1 MYFKR
6 KREDLHMKRR
16 NVYLVSV
23 AGVALVAGVIISTQL
38 AKNNLYGYKTEG
50 EYASIEAPAGYN
62 GSTESDGYQ
71 VVIDEDIASKPII
84 SEYTLDTLTENHLA
98 IFNVAITGYPERI
111 KSGSIT
117 IEQGDAEQ
125 NEYISIMVME
135 NELPENGESLFVE
148 WKDSTG
154 YYDQFKDIEK
164 PAEEKP
170 AESNSNSNQQG
181 SGESSQQG
189 GGNSNQNSSQSS
201 GGSSSSKP
209 SGGTSTKP
217 QPAPEQQQQQ
227 QEQQNS
233 GGRDSI
239 VAPELSEEEVSG
251 RGGVAWDNGLWDDV
265 E

>member
-1 MYFKR
+1 MVGK
-6 KREDLHMKRR
+6 EDLHMKRR

-50 EYASIEAPAGYN
+50 EYAAIEAPSNYTGA
-62 GSTESDGYQ
+62 ESDGYQ
-71 VVIDEDIASKPII
+71 VSIDEDIASNPII

-98 IFNVAITGYPERI
+98 IFQVAITGYPERI
-111 KSGSIT
+111 KSGDIT

-125 NEYISIMVME
+125 NGYIEVMVME
-135 NELPENGESLFVE
+135 GELPENGESLFGE

-164 PAEEKP
+164 QPEVTEPVEEP
-170 AESNSNSNQQG
+170 SNSNQQ
-181 SGESSQQG
+181 SSSQQG
-189 GGNSNQNSSQSS
+189 GNSNQSNQNSSQPS

-209 SGGTSTKP
+209 SGGNSSKP
-217 QPAPEQQQQQ
+217 QPSTEQQQQQ
-227 QEQQNS
+227 QQAASSDEEIGINKPSIEEQREIEISAGGS
-233 GGRDSI
+233 GDGTT
-239 VAPELSEEEVSG
+239 ELDWS
-251 RGGVAWDNGLWDDV
+251 LW

>member
-1 MYFKR
+1 
-6 KREDLHMKRR
+6 MKRR

-50 EYASIEAPAGYN
+50 EYASIEAPSNY
-62 GSTESDGYQ
+62 TESDGYQ

-98 IFNVAITGYPERI
+98 IFQVAITGYPERI
-111 KSGSIT
+111 KSGDIT

-125 NEYISIMVME
+125 NGYIEVMVME
-135 NELPENGESLFVE
+135 GELPVNGESLFVE

-164 PAEEKP
+164 PVEEKP
-170 AESNSNSNQQG
+170 AESNSTSNQQ
-181 SGESSQQG
+181 S

-201 GGSSSSKP
+201 GGSSQTSKP

-227 QEQQNS
+227 QQATSSDEEIGINKPTPEEQREIQKS
-233 GGRDSI
+233 AGFDG
-239 VAPELSEEEVSG
+239 
-251 RGGVAWDNGLWDDV
+251 NGTV
-265 E
+265 EIEFDF